1 MTPFDFIFML
11 TRNDRTVADAAVH
24 AETALRAG
32 IRHIGFKD
40 VGLPFDALAG
50 LARQI
55 REGGASTYLEVV
67 SLDRDSEIR
76 SVKAAI
82 DLGVDYLLGGTHVE
96 DVLPLLEG
104 TPTRYYPFPG
114 RIVGHPSILEGTQ
127 AEIVK
132 SAVAL
137 ASHPGVAGLD
147 LLAYRSGGNVPS
159 LIDAVCR
166 AVPKPVI
173 VAGSVDRPDQIEA
186 IRKSGAA
193 GFTVGT
199 SALEQEQRQDR
210 PGPLLPS
217 ENDDPA
223 IGSFEDAAHP
233 CVRRTRLPR
242 HSVASVIRAPHN
254 RQLSNRLRRDGS
266 MTGPTRSGISRMID
280 HSGSTRKSRRRIASV
295 TRSRAKSSP
304 PPPVDRCTS
313 TSGYR
318 S

>member
-24 AETALRAG
+24 AETALRSD

-82 DLGVDYLLGGTHVE
+82 DLGVDYLLGGTHAE

-104 TPTRYYPFPG
+104 TPIRYYPFPG
-114 RIVGHPSILEGTQ
+114 RIVGHPSSLEGSQ

-137 ASHPGVAGLD
+137 ARHPGVAGLD
-147 LLAYRSGGNVPS
+147 LLALPFGRQCAIPHRRCVPS
-159 LIDAVCR
+159 R
-166 AVPKPVI
+166 AQARYRRGIGRP
-173 VAGSVDRPDQIEA
+173 AGSDRDY
-186 IRKSGAA
+186 S
-193 GFTVGT
+193 
-199 SALEQEQRQDR
+199 QEW
-210 PGPLLPS
+210 
-217 ENDDPA
+217 
-223 IGSFEDAAHP
+223 
-233 CVRRTRLPR
+233 
-242 HSVASVIRAPHN
+242 
-254 RQLSNRLRRDGS
+254 
-266 MTGPTRSGISRMID
+266 RSGIYRRHLCAGRPVSGRRPRTGIPAAGDLGVPRRTSREHAAVAQFLIFW
-280 HSGSTRKSRRRIASV
+280 RR
-295 TRSRAKSSP
+295 
-304 PPPVDRCTS
+304 
-313 TSGYR
+313 
-318 S
+318 